1 MKKIL
6 LFIFY
11 IILLQVIL
19 VQCCCNNEYSNSYPK
34 TLHCNTRSKVV
45 QINDSIITFIDIKN
59 SNMRIFNIKK
69 CIDSLEL
76 KINYKYL

>member
-11 IILLQVIL
+11 IILLQIIL
-19 VQCCCNNEYSNSYPK
+19 VQCCNNEYSNLYPK
-34 TLHCNTRSKVV
+34 TLHCNTGSKVV
-45 QINDSIITFIDIKN
+45 QINDSIIIFIDIKD